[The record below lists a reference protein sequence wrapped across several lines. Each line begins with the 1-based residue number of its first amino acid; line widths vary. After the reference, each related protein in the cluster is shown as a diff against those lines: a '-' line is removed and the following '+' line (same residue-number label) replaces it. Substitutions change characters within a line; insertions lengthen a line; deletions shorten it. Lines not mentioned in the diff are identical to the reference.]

1 MSDTPWAEVHIV
13 SGVTPQDL
21 DGVAADGSTAY
32 LGDRVCLKD
41 YDHVTI
47 LIHAGLV
54 ADARAVTLLQCTDA
68 SNSLSDEKALGFSY
82 QYANVGLSTDQFT
95 KTAVTGNTFNV
106 AASNYN
112 LHRIEVDAN
121 TLDMANGFDWI
132 RVNIATANTSATII
146 GVVYLFW
153 KPKFAAGIDSMPV
166 VIS

>member
-1 MSDTPWAEVHIV
+1 M
-13 SGVTPQDL
+13 VTPQDL
-21 DGVAADGSTAY
+21 DAVAADGSTQY

-41 YDHVTI
+41 YDHITI

-54 ADARAVTLLQCTDA
+54 PDARAVTLKQCTDA
-68 SNSLSDEKALGFSY
+68 TNSLTDEKALAFSY

-95 KTAVTGNTFNV
+95 KTVVTSNTFNV

-121 TLDMANGFDWI
+121 TLDVANGFDWI
-132 RVNIATANTSATII
+132 RINIATADTSATII
-146 GVVYLFW
+146 GVVCLLW
-153 KPKFAAGIDSMPV
+153 KPKFAAGIDTMPV